1 MDNTVILIRYG
12 EIHLKG
18 LNRPFFENTL
28 VRNIR
33 HALAGFDN
41 AEVLKGEGRFYVKGI
56 EPQRIDEAIAR
67 IRKVFGIVSISVAVQ
82 ADKDMDVIKA
92 VSVEQMKRAY
102 EAGNTTFK
110 VESRRSDKTFPY
122 KSPDISREVGG
133 HILEN
138 IDGLKV
144 DVHTPDVVLNIE
156 IRENAYIYYDRIDGP
171 GGMPV
176 GTAGKAMLLIS
187 GGIDSPVAGYMIAKR
202 GVELSAVHYYSFPY
216 TSQRARDKVEDI
228 CRILSGYTGPIKIHM
243 VPFTD
248 IQQTI
253 YERCPDNQL
262 TILTRRFMMRIAQ
275 KLARQ
280 NGCKAIVTG
289 ESIGQVASQTM
300 DSLTVTEAAVDM
312 LVLRPLIA
320 FDKVEIMDAAKRIG
334 TYETSILPY
343 EDCCTVFLP
352 RHPVTKPKLEMIEQS
367 ERLLDIEGLEQHA
380 IENMEIVTIRA

>member
-67 IRKVFGIVSISVAVQ
+67 IRKVFGIVSISVAAQ

-187 GGIDSPVAGYMIAKR
+187 GGIDSPVAGYMTAKR

-275 KLARQ
+275 KLAVQ

>member
-1 MDNTVILIRYG
+1 MDNIVILIRYG

-67 IRKVFGIVSISVAVQ
+67 IRKVFGIVSISVAAQ

-275 KLARQ
+275 KLAVQ

>member
-1 MDNTVILIRYG
+1 MNNTVILIRYG

-41 AEVLKGEGRFYVKGI
+41 AEVLKGEGRFYVRGI
-56 EPQRIDEAIAR
+56 EPQRIDEAITR
-67 IRKVFGIVSISVAVQ
+67 IRKVFGIVSISVAAEV
-82 ADKDMDVIKA
+82 DKDMDVIKA

-102 EAGNTTFK
+102 KTGSTTFK

-133 HILEN
+133 YILES

-144 DVHTPDVVLNIE
+144 DVHMPDVVLNIE
-156 IRENAYIYYDRIDGP
+156 IRENAYIYYNRIDGP

-228 CRILSGYTGPIKIHM
+228 CRILSAYTGPIKIHM

-248 IQQTI
+248 IQQAI

-289 ESIGQVASQTM
+289 ESIGQVASQTI
-300 DSLTVTEAAVDM
+300 DSLAVTEAAVDM

-320 FDKVEIMDAAKRIG
+320 FDKVEIMDAAKKIG

-352 RHPVTKPKLEMIEQS
+352 RHPVTKPKLEAIENS
-367 ERLLDIEGLEQHA
+367 EELLDIEYLEQCA
-380 IENMEIVTIRA
+380 IENMEIVPIKA

>member
-1 MDNTVILIRYG
+1 LNNTVILIRYG

-28 VRNIR
+28 ARNIR

-67 IRKVFGIVSISVAVQ
+67 IRKVFGIVSVSVAAEV
-82 ADKDMDVIKA
+82 DKDMDIIKA

-102 EAGNTTFK
+102 KTGSKTFK

-133 HILEN
+133 YILEN

-156 IRENAYIYYDRIDGP
+156 IRENAYIYYDCIDGP

-248 IQQTI
+248 IQQAI
-253 YERCPDNQL
+253 YEHCPDNQL

-289 ESIGQVASQTM
+289 ESIGQVASQTI
-300 DSLTVTEAAVDM
+300 DSLAVTEAAVDM

-320 FDKVEIMDAAKRIG
+320 FDKVEIMDAAKKIG

-352 RHPVTKPKLEMIEQS
+352 RHPVTKPKLEAIESS
-367 ERLLDIEGLEQHA
+367 EELLDIEYLEQCA
-380 IENMEIVTIRA
+380 IENMEIVPIKA

>member
-1 MDNTVILIRYG
+1 MNNTVILIRYG

-28 VRNIR
+28 ARNIR

-67 IRKVFGIVSISVAVQ
+67 IRKVFGIVSVSVAAEV
-82 ADKDMDVIKA
+82 DKDMDIIKA

-102 EAGNTTFK
+102 KTGSKTFK

-133 HILEN
+133 YILEN

-156 IRENAYIYYDRIDGP
+156 IRENAYIYYDCIDGP

-248 IQQTI
+248 IQQAI
-253 YERCPDNQL
+253 YEHCPDNQL

-289 ESIGQVASQTM
+289 ESIGQVASQTI
-300 DSLTVTEAAVDM
+300 DSLAVTEAAVDM

-320 FDKVEIMDAAKRIG
+320 FDKVEIMDAAKKIG

-352 RHPVTKPKLEMIEQS
+352 RHPVTKPKLEAIESS
-367 ERLLDIEGLEQHA
+367 EELLDIEYLEQCA
-380 IENMEIVTIRA
+380 IENMEIVPIKA